1 MFIFL
6 NTLFAN
12 QNINNLSQNREWL
25 ALLHINESNISEIS
39 DSNFYISKQSNPKI
53 ELETLLQEKSCE
65 NICKYPARYKFLSDN
80 LDLNISFSHCKDLQT
95 FLKDSRGES
104 ASLVFASS
112 FLGSPTSYF
121 GHTFIK
127 INKSKNIYFS
137 QTLSYA
143 AEMPQNVGFTN
154 LLVKGIGG
162 GFIGKYVASPYFK
175 LIEGYNIVEQRTLYE
190 YELDLTKDEIETM
203 LWHSY
208 EMLNTN
214 IPYKFFTENCA
225 YEIFWLLDVARPNGH
240 LREKLKTYVIPY
252 ETIGTLK
259 KENMVKNF
267 RIKEPL
273 IEKLYTIH
281 NSLNSEEK
289 EFFGTWKESTT
300 KAKDLNNTNFSEQSK
315 NKLAE
320 LINGHYDILFK
331 KFRTSKADFY
341 DVKKIPFQP
350 TIIDK
355 SDDFEPKK
363 SHKISF
369 GTIKKDNEN
378 GQILNFRPV
387 LFDRFEERDN
397 KLSEATLEFLNIG
410 IVQFDSNTKLEN
422 FDIVKMESLNKRF
435 DFYEPI
441 SWRFYLGSNRS
452 FETEK
457 LEILTEIGIGIT
469 KGNEF
474 GSIYG
479 MGQIAIYPFITSVN
493 LQSLVGGSIW
503 VDKAHLNFDYKETF
517 KDGKKPKN
525 EKKITFSYPFNKS
538 FDFKISNEFKHKEKL
553 FALEYHF

>member
-1 MFIFL
+1 MFFCSLYGKEI
-6 NTLFAN
+6 
-12 QNINNLSQNREWL
+12 IENLSQNPQWL
-25 ALLHINESNISEIS
+25 ALLHINENNISEIS
-39 DSNFYISKQSNPKI
+39 DSNFYISKQLNPKI

-104 ASLVFASS
+104 VSLVFASS

-127 INKSKNIYFS
+127 INKQKNIYFS

-143 AEMPQNVGFTN
+143 AEMPQNVGFAD

-162 GFIGKYVASPYFK
+162 GFTGKYVASPYFK
-175 LIEGYNIVEQRTLYE
+175 LIEGYNIVEQRTLYD

-252 ETIGTLK
+252 ETIETVK
-259 KENMVKNF
+259 KINMVKNF
-267 RIKEPL
+267 SIREPL
-273 IEKLYTIH
+273 IEKLYTIY
-281 NSLNSEEK
+281 NSLSSEEK
-289 EFFGTWKESTT
+289 EFFAIWKESET
-300 KAKDLNNTNFSEQSK
+300 KEKDLNNTQFSQQSK
-315 NKLAE
+315 NKLSE

-341 DVKKIPFQP
+341 DVKKIPFQR
-350 TIIDK
+350 TVIEK
-355 SDDFEPKK
+355 NDDFEPKK

-369 GTIKKDNEN
+369 GTIKKDNES

-397 KLSEATLEFLNIG
+397 KLSESTLEFLNIG
-410 IVQFDSNTKLEN
+410 VSKIDNNTKLEN

-435 DFYEPI
+435 DFYTPI
-441 SWRFYLGSNRS
+441 SWRFYVGANRS
-452 FETEK
+452 FETDN
-457 LEILTEIGIGIT
+457 LEAVLELGMGLT

-474 GSIYG
+474 VSVYG
-479 MGQIAIYPFITSVN
+479 IGQVALYPFVTSAN
-493 LQSLVGGSIW
+493 FQALGGVSFW
-503 VDKAHLNFDYKETF
+503 LDKLHINFDYKETF
-517 KDGKKPKN
+517 KDGMKPKDAQ
-525 EKKITFSYPFNKS
+525 KLSLFYPINTSFNLKL
-538 FDFKISNEFKHKEKL
+538 SNELKQKEKII
-553 FALEYHF
+553 ALEYRF